1 MSPLHEV
8 MLVVLVIWAGLFAY
22 LWRLDARIREVAR
35 EQREVPGEQPIDAP
49 EAVLEPGP
57 GWQGKE

>member
-8 MLVVLVIWAGLFAY
+8 MVVVLVIWAGLFAY
-22 LWRLDARIREVAR
+22 LWRLDTRIREGAR
-35 EQREVPGEQPIDAP
+35 QQREAPGDQPDDAP

-57 GWQGKE
+57 GRLGEE